1 MRTPSDRVM
10 TTAQQLISLLKSHV
24 EGDDEQFLTIAL
36 QAAASEARRGHGKV
50 AMQLRELVDAARA
63 NKDRASGRRKTPV
76 PLAQPRGD
84 LANLVAVRYADV
96 RLSSMV
102 LPTGLE
108 DRLKRVILEQ
118 RQKQKLRSH
127 GLTPRR
133 KLLLVGPPGS
143 GKTMTAAALAGELHT
158 PLFTVQLDG
167 LMTKFMGETAS
178 KLRLVFSAM
187 AETKGVYFFDEFD
200 AIGAKRAERNDVGEV
215 RRILNSFL
223 QFLEEDDS
231 DGLVVAATNHPE
243 LGVGAND
250 GIVSTAS
257 LIVGVAASAAGTSE
271 ILIAGVAGLV
281 AGAMSMAAG
290 EYVSVSSQADTEQAD
305 LARER
310 LELDGQPDLE
320 REELAQLYTRRGVE
334 IDLADGADSRGALVG
349 TAV

>member
-1 MRTPSDRVM
+1 M

-50 AMQLRELVDAARA
+50 AVQLRELVDAARA
-63 NKDRASGRRKTPV
+63 NRNGAAGRKKAPV

-84 LANLVAVRYADV
+84 LANLVAVRYADI

-102 LPTGLE
+102 LPDELAA
-108 DRLKRVILEQ
+108 RLKRVILEQ
-118 RQKQKLRSH
+118 RQQHKLRSH

-223 QFLEEDDS
+223 QFLEEDES

-243 LGVGAND
+243 LLDPALFRRFDDV
-250 GIVSTAS
+250 IEYS
-257 LIVGVAASAAGTSE
+257 LPSSELAAGLFQARLSSFNTND
-271 ILIAGVAGLV
+271 IDWAAAVADAAGL
-281 AGAMSMAAG
+281 
-290 EYVSVSSQADTEQAD
+290 SQAEIVRAAADAAKLVILSDRNRITQKD
-305 LARER
+305 LAIAISER
-310 LELDGQPDLE
+310 K
-320 REELAQLYTRRGVE
+320 
-334 IDLADGADSRGALVG
+334 GATSQ
-349 TAV
+349 